1 MLTRKRELLLL
12 VMKTERDR
20 EGNEAADWE
29 EKMLM
34 KMKIVTKGSNKRYG
48 ERKQGRKRKGKEE
61 VMGDEA

>member
-20 EGNEAADWE
+20 EGNEAADRE

-34 KMKIVTKGSNKRYG
+34 KMKIVTRAAARDTVKGSKEG
-48 ERKQGRKRKGKEE
+48 KEKERKR
-61 VMGDEA
+61 

>member
-34 KMKIVTKGSNKRYG
+34 KMKIVTRAAARDTVKGSKEGKKRKK
-48 ERKQGRKRKGKEE
+48 RKGRKR
-61 VMGDEA
+61 